1 MYGRIAFVPKAQLK
15 PILSNGICEIEFKNA
30 SAVCPDKVLPLSSVI
45 VPETIIGSLTFK
57 SSKTSST
64 ANKAALQ
71 LRVSKT
77 VSIKIKSEPPSIR
90 PLTCSV

>member
-1 MYGRIAFVPKAQLK
+1 M
-15 PILSNGICEIEFKNA
+15 EFKNA

-45 VPETIIGSLTFK
+45 VPETIIGSLIFK

-71 LRVSKT
+71 FRVSKT
-77 VSIKIKSEPPSIR
+77 VSIKIKSEPPSIK
-90 PLTCSV
+90 PLACSV